1 MKPSLHFRAT
11 KRVFALFFVLSLVLV
26 ACSDASPTS
35 DTDQTT
41 TTSGGDQSTPTTV
54 APDSPDTTQP
64 MASPGG
70 SLIVAL
76 DAEAATLDV
85 HITTQGNT
93 QKIGWHIF
101 EGLFTVDENFA
112 PTPMLV
118 DSYTYDEGTYTYT
131 FQLREGVTFHD
142 GSQLDS
148 EDVVASMQ
156 RWLEVS
162 SNGVQLA
169 GAVVEVRS
177 AGELTVELEL
187 NGPFAPTLQMLTF
200 PIQGLG
206 IYPSEVLADLGEGE
220 LTEYIGTGPFEFVE
234 KTPDVE
240 VKLKRFEGYAPRE
253 EAPSGM
259 AGKREALVDEL
270 IFRPVPEVSARRD
283 MVITGEAHITESL
296 DTEMLSSVEG
306 ASGVETFVIKPWWS
320 PLTNFNKAWGP
331 TADLKV
337 RQAMYAAMN
346 MEEAMQAAFGIP
358 EFYRLDGST
367 MFPETE
373 YYSDAGSELYNEYD
387 PERAKQLIAES
398 SYNGEPIIWLTSRD
412 RQWNFVIATVVKQ
425 QLEEVG
431 LNIQLE
437 VVDTPTIRTRR
448 AEREG
453 WSAYDT
459 ANLYLPD
466 PATWVILDPTIIGWW
481 EDEKKDELVASL
493 NTEVDFTAR
502 KAIWDE
508 LQAYIHEQVPTI
520 QYGNFFALGV
530 QSSDVE
536 GYQGTL
542 FPFYWNVSLS
552 G

>member
-1 MKPSLHFRAT
+1 
-11 KRVFALFFVLSLVLV
+11 
-26 ACSDASPTS
+26 
-35 DTDQTT
+35 
-41 TTSGGDQSTPTTV
+41 
-54 APDSPDTTQP
+54 
-64 MASPGG
+64 MASTGG
-70 SLIVAL
+70 TLIVAL
-76 DAEAATLDV
+76 DAEASTLDV
-85 HITTQGNT
+85 HATTQGNT

-118 DSYTYDEGTYTYT
+118 DSYTYDEATYTYT
-131 FQLREGVTFHD
+131 LLLREGVSFHD

-148 EDVVASMQ
+148 EDVIASMN
-156 RWLEVS
+156 RWMVLS

-169 GAVVEVRS
+169 AAVVDVRS

-187 NGPFAPTLQMLTF
+187 NSPFPSAITMLTF
-200 PIQGLG
+200 PIQGLA
-206 IYPSEVLADLGEGE
+206 IYPSEVLADLGDGE
-220 LTEYIGTGPFEFVE
+220 LTEYIGTGPFEFVS

-240 VKLKRFEGYAPRE
+240 VKLKRFEDYVSQDG
-253 EAPSGM
+253 APSGM

-306 ASGVETFVIKPWWS
+306 AAGVEKFIIKPFWS
-320 PLTNFNKAWGP
+320 PLTNFNKQWGP
-331 TADLKV
+331 TADVKV

-346 MEEAMQAAFGIP
+346 MQEAMQAAFGIP

-367 MFPETE
+367 MFPETD
-373 YYSDAGSELYNEYD
+373 YHSDGGSEFYNQND
-387 PERAKQLIAES
+387 PERARQLIAES
-398 SYNGEPIIWLTSRD
+398 SYDGEPIIWLTSRD

-425 QLEEVG
+425 QMEEAG

-437 VVDTPTIRTRR
+437 VVDTPTIRSRR

-466 PATWVILDPTIIGWW
+466 PSTWVILDPSIIGWW
-481 EDEKKDELVASL
+481 EDAKKDELVASL
-493 NTEVDFTAR
+493 NTEVDETTR

-508 LQAYIHEQVPTI
+508 LQAYIHDQVPTI

-530 QSSDVE
+530 KSTDVE

-542 FPFYWNVSLS
+542 FPFYWNVSL
-552 G
+552 GG